1 MGAGGAE
8 APGLTAKRPHGQP
21 AFRQARWDEPLIF
34 ELGAPGRRGYMP
46 PRPEPELVASLG
58 PLEALLP
65 EGLLRKEAPRLP
77 ELSEPEVVR
86 HFTRLSQMNYCV
98 DLGLYPLGSC
108 TMKYNPKVCDQVASL
123 PQVRWAHPCQD
134 ERTVQGLLAILYE
147 LQRWLA
153 EITGTHEVSLL
164 PSAGA
169 HGELLGCLIIRAYHK
184 QKGELAE
191 RREMVVPDS
200 AHGTNPASAAMA
212 GFKVI
217 TIPSGP
223 DGCVDLE
230 ALKAVVSR
238 RTAGLMLT
246 NPNTLGIFE
255 RHIREIAEVVHDA
268 GGLLYYDGA
277 NLNAILGK
285 ARPGDMGF
293 DVVHVNLHK
302 TFATPHGGGGPGAG
316 PIGVVEE
323 LEPFLPV
330 PRIAFDGKR
339 YYLDWDKPL
348 AVAKIRAFLGNV
360 AVLVRAYAYIL
371 AMGPEGLEQVAEIS
385 VLNANYLRRKLA
397 ELPGVE
403 VPYGADRPCKHEFV
417 VSFRPLE
424 REKGVRTLHVAKRLL
439 DHGLHAPTIY
449 FPPIV
454 PEAFMVEPTET
465 YEVEELDR
473 FARAVGAIVA
483 EAEEE
488 PDLVLNAPYNTAV
501 RRVDEARAS
510 RPRTMALSWRM
521 LKAREAEGAL

>member
-1 MGAGGAE
+1 MLGRE
-8 APGLTAKRPHGQP
+8 PG
-21 AFRQARWDEPLIF
+21 FRQARWDEPIIF
-34 ELGAPGRRGYMP
+34 ELGGLGRRGYLP
-46 PRPEPELVASLG
+46 PRPEPELAESLG
-58 PLEALLP
+58 PVESLLP
-65 EGLLRKEAPRLP
+65 PELVRKEPPKLP

-108 TMKYNPKVCDQVASL
+108 TMKYNPKLCDQVASL
-123 PQVRWAHPCQD
+123 PQVQWAHPYQD

-169 HGELLGCLIIRAYHK
+169 HGEFLGCLIIRAYHK
-184 QKGELAE
+184 QRGELAE
-191 RREMVVPDS
+191 RREMIVPDS

-255 RHIREIAEVVHDA
+255 AQIQEIAEIIHDA

-293 DVVHVNLHK
+293 DIIHINLHK

-316 PIGVVEE
+316 PVGVVEE

-330 PRIAFDGKR
+330 PRIAYDGKR

-348 AVAKIRAFLGNV
+348 AVAKIRSFLGNV

-385 VLNANYLRRKLA
+385 VLNSNYLLRKLA
-397 ELPGVE
+397 ELEGIELPQE
-403 VPYGADRPCKHEFV
+403 PDRPRKHEFV
-417 VSFRPLE
+417 VSLKPLE
-424 REKGVRTLHVAKRLL
+424 RSKGVRALNVAKRLL

-454 PEAFMVEPTET
+454 EEAFMVEPTET

-473 FARAVGAIVA
+473 FAGAMKAILA
-483 EAEEE
+483 EAKEE
-488 PDLVLNAPYNTAV
+488 PERVLSAPYNTAV
-501 RRVDEARAS
+501 RRVDEVRAS
-510 RPRTMALSWRM
+510 HPKTMALSWRM
-521 LKAREAEGAL
+521 LRARAGE